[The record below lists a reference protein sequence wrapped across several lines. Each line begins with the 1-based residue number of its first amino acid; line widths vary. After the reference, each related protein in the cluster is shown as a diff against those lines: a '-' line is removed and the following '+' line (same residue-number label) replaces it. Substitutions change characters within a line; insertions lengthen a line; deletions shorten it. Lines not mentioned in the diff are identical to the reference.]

1 MRRNI
6 DRVYEDRLVHLIQG
20 VTVSDHACRLEVV
33 LLLSHICDD
42 IVDKLID
49 GVGTP
54 SPLLRC
60 KRLSRI
66 VNVGLPK
73 KTCAESIF
81 LAKGSN

>member
-1 MRRNI
+1 MA
-6 DRVYEDRLVHLIQG
+6 RVYEDRLAHLIQG
-20 VTVSDHACRLEVV
+20 VTDIDHACTLEEI
-33 LLLSHICDD
+33 LLLSHICYD